1 MKEITKSDLFIENQ
15 DFDTDEENISSE
27 RLRNYIEAFEA
38 ASKMTYETLYVIDYI
53 RKCFVYV
60 SPNRIF
66 LCGKSE
72 SEIRNMGYEHY
83 LRHCDRDE
91 LPRITEIHREMLKFF
106 DSENTGPVTDYIMQC
121 NFHITNR
128 ITGKRE
134 LVCHKV
140 TPFITT
146 KQGKLWLA
154 LCCVSLAPDRS
165 VLETIMLNRRDNRM
179 WKYNFPSGKWKRDNL
194 PELSDAEKTVIIM
207 SNYGCRISEIAAR
220 LKRSADHIKKIR
232 SAIIT
237 KLHARNF
244 TEAVAKAVS
253 IKKI

>member
-1 MKEITKSDLFIENQ
+1 MKEITKSDFFIENQ
-15 DFDTDEENISSE
+15 DFDIDEEDISSE

-83 LRHCDRDE
+83 LRHCDREE
-91 LPRITEIHREMLKFF
+91 LPQITEIHREMLKFF
-106 DSENTGPVTDYIMQC
+106 DSEDTGPVTDYIMQC

-128 ITGKRE
+128 ITGKKE
-134 LVCHKV
+134 LIRHKV
-140 TPFITT
+140 TPFVTT
-146 KQGKLWLA
+146 GDGKLWLA
-154 LCCVSLAPDRS
+154 LCCVSLAPDSS
-165 VLETIMLNRRDNRM
+165 VLETVMFNRKDKRI
-179 WKYNFPSGKWKRDNL
+179 WKYDFLSGKWNRDNL
-194 PELSDAEKTVIIM
+194 PELNDTEKTVIIM
-207 SNYGCRISEIAAR
+207 SYYGSRISEMADR

-232 SAIIT
+232 SAVIT
-237 KLHARNF
+237 KLKAGNF
-244 TEAVAKAVS
+244 NEAIAKAIS
-253 IKKI
+253 MKMI